1 MALGVSLAVN
11 PGGDRSR
18 LAGATAVIGL
28 SLAISGALAV
38 VVIDR
43 SATDLL
49 ATPFAFG
56 ADWDLEILET
66 PEDPDAVMQATLAE
80 PVDAVS
86 FQMIVTGTDF
96 TVTGPTGTGLVQ
108 PLAFDQ
114 VVGTTGPVVNEG
126 RPAGAAE
133 DAVLGDAFAEQIGA
147 NVGDD
152 IMVEPGGQ
160 TYRVSGIGRLSD
172 GDETD
177 DFMVVTM
184 DGLGRLV
191 REGSSI
197 DLAGA
202 FVRVG
207 EADAA
212 SKQRL
217 VDLGWQP
224 VTPPSKVSNLA
235 EIGSVPRLL
244 AIALAALGLAGALHA
259 LLVAVS
265 RRRRDIAI
273 ARALGFTPRQART
286 AVCWQGAATT
296 GAAIVVGI
304 PLGILIGRVVW
315 KRVTTGVG
323 AVDLVSV
330 PWLAFAAIPVIAL
343 AAVTSAAAII
353 GRKAARMQPAVVLRS
368 E

>member
-1 MALGVSLAVN
+1 M
-11 PGGDRSR
+11 
-18 LAGATAVIGL
+18 
-28 SLAISGALAV
+28 
-38 VVIDR
+38 
-43 SATDLL
+43 
-49 ATPFAFG
+49 
-56 ADWDLEILET
+56 
-66 PEDPDAVMQATLAE
+66 
-80 PVDAVS
+80 
-86 FQMIVTGTDF
+86 
-96 TVTGPTGTGLVQ
+96 
-108 PLAFDQ
+108 
-114 VVGTTGPVVNEG
+114 
-126 RPAGAAE
+126 
-133 DAVLGDAFAEQIGA
+133 LGDSFAEQIGA
-147 NVGDD
+147 RIGDD
-152 IMVEPGGQ
+152 ITVDPGGQ
-160 TYRVSGIGRLSD
+160 TYRVAGIGRLSD

-177 DFMVVTM
+177 AFMVVTM

-191 REGSSI
+191 RKGSGM
-197 DLAGA
+197 DFAGA
-202 FVRVG
+202 VVRAG

-212 SKQRL
+212 SRQRL

-244 AIALAALGLAGALHA
+244 AIGLAALGLAGALHA

-286 AVCWQGAATT
+286 AVCWQGATT
-296 GAAIVVGI
+296 TCAAIVIGI

-315 KRVTTGVG
+315 KQVTSGVG

-330 PWLAFAAIPVIAL
+330 PWLSFAVIPVIVL

-353 GRKAARMQPAVVLRS
+353 GRRAASLQPAAVLRS